1 LNIAHRLAVMASVS
15 SILCCQAAVAA
26 PYTMPVYSSAAE
38 VNADCD
44 RMMND
49 LKDAQAKLEGMTSTS
64 GAALLPQLDAI
75 YRRFEDTDG
84 PMALLTAVH
93 PDKAIRDATEA
104 CDLRYQA
111 FNAAYLQSAKVFELL
126 RQVQPAD
133 DIDRRFL
140 KDTIDAFTDAGA
152 ALPANKQKRAQDI
165 NNEISRLSQEFERVV
180 REDKTQVAFTEA
192 ELMGV
197 PPNVWRDA
205 KRDEQGRYL
214 LGMAYPISGPVIER
228 AVNPQSRER
237 MWRALNGRGGS
248 ANLKTLSELA
258 NLRREYAA
266 IFGFES
272 YADFAERRH
281 MAETPANIQKFLATV
296 KDAVVKREETDF
308 ALLRGFKAR
317 ELKQGVAA
325 TKIERWD
332 LNYYKQMARKAKFAV
347 DGEQFR
353 QYFPPDASVKFVLRL
368 ATKLFGVDFVPSQ
381 EPLWHADAR
390 AFEVVDLATSKPLA
404 MLYVDLYPREDKFSH
419 AAMWG
424 IRASSTLVGRLPAG
438 GLVANLDRN
447 GLTINELKTLLHE
460 FGHALHQVLS
470 KTRYA
475 SQGGTNVQV
484 DYVEAPSQ
492 MLEDWIYDPKVLAV
506 FKEVCATCK
515 PVPAALL
522 TRADKARH
530 FAKGIDVSAQHFYA
544 SYDLALYGNEPQEPM
559 MLWAHMEAATPM
571 GYVEGSMEPA
581 SFGHIASGY
590 AAGYYSYLW
599 SLVVAEDLRTAFEG
613 KKLSLEVGHRY
624 RDTVLA
630 NGGQVAP
637 KELVRQLLGRP
648 TDSKAFFKS
657 LNK

>member
-1 LNIAHRLAVMASVS
+1 MNIVHRLAGIASVS
-15 SILCCQAAVAA
+15 SVLFFQTSMAA

-64 GAALLPQLDAI
+64 GVALLAQLDAI
-75 YRRFEDTDG
+75 YRRYEDTDG
-84 PMALLTAVH
+84 PMSLLTAVH
-93 PDKAIRDATEA
+93 PDKTIRDATEA
-104 CDLRYQA
+104 CDIRYQA
-111 FNAAYLQSAKVFELL
+111 FNAAFLQSPKVFELL

-133 DIDRRFL
+133 DIDRQFL
-140 KDTIDAFTDAGA
+140 KYTIDAFTDAGA
-152 ALPANKQKRAQDI
+152 ALPADKQKRAQDI
-165 NNEISRLSQEFERVV
+165 NNEISRLSQEFERVL
-180 REDKTQVAFTEA
+180 REEKTQVAFTEA

-205 KRDEQGRYL
+205 KRDGEGRYL
-214 LGMAYPISGPVIER
+214 LGLAYPISGPVIEN
-228 AVNPQSRER
+228 AVNPKSRER
-237 MWRALNGRGGS
+237 MWRALYSRGGS
-248 ANLKTLSELA
+248 VNLKTLAELA
-258 NLRREYAA
+258 ELRREYAA
-266 IFGFES
+266 LFGFDS

-281 MAETPANIQKFLATV
+281 MAETAANVQKFLATV
-296 KDAVVKREETDF
+296 KDAVTKREEADL

-317 ELKQGVAA
+317 ELKQGVTA

-332 LNYYKQMARKAKFAV
+332 LNYYKEMARKAKFSV
-347 DGEQFR
+347 DEEQFR

-381 EPLWHADAR
+381 ELLWHADAR
-390 AFEVVDLATSKPLA
+390 AFEVVDLTTRKPLA
-404 MLYVDLYPREDKFSH
+404 MLYVDLYPREDKYSH

-424 IRASSTLVGRLPAG
+424 FHAPSTLVGRLPAG
-438 GLVANLDRN
+438 ALVANLDRK
-447 GLTINELKTLLHE
+447 GLTIEELKTLLHE

-475 SQGGTNVQV
+475 SQGGTNVQI
-484 DYVEAPSQ
+484 DFVEAPSQ
-492 MLEDWIYDPKVLAV
+492 MLEDWIYDPKVIAL

-515 PVPAALL
+515 SVPTALL

-544 SYDLALYGNEPQEPM
+544 SYDLALYGHEPQEPLK
-559 MLWAHMEAATPM
+559 LWASMAAATPL
-571 GYVEGSMEPA
+571 GWVEGSKFPA
-581 SFGHIASGY
+581 SFSHIASAY

-613 KKLSLEVGHRY
+613 KKLSSEVGHRY

-637 KELVRQLLGRP
+637 TELLRQFLGRP